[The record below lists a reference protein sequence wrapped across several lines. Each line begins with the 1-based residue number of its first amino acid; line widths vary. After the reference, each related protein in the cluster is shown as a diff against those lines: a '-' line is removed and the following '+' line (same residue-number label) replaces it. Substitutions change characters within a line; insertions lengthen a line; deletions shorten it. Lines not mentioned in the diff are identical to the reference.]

1 MTDTSSRAVVDFVS
15 PLPPVRSGIADY
27 SRDLLEPL
35 SRHCDLRVVRVPGQE
50 VGEDLLERWSPVA
63 AERLGESGRVPFYQM
78 GNNRYHEEVL
88 KLALEK
94 PGLVTLHDV
103 VLHHLLIESTLGKAD
118 HSAYLEALE
127 KQHGWIGELVAR
139 ARWWGELS
147 SSAVFELPAHRS
159 LVRRQCGILVHSRWA
174 AEQILEE
181 HPDVAV
187 RSVPMGVPLP
197 PRVKPADAIE
207 FRRRHDLP
215 LDRPLLG
222 SFGFQTPIKRTDVA
236 IRALAQPELAD
247 AHLVIAGE
255 VAGVLDYEGLARD
268 LEVSERVHV
277 TGFLD
282 YDEFET
288 AIVACD
294 LCLNLRYPTAGE
306 TSASLLRVLALGRP
320 AVVSDYAQFAELP
333 DDATVKVPL
342 GDDEEKKLAQ
352 AVGELLAVP
361 ERLEEM
367 GRAAR
372 QMVKERH
379 DPDTAARAIARAC
392 AELAELEPPKASEL
406 AVPPPTT
413 LLWQELPGELEVTGA
428 EGPWGEGDGREISI
442 ELTNTGVATWLAT
455 KEQPGG
461 VILDLQWRAGLRQK
475 PVERSWAELPTN
487 LMAGKSRRFRLE
499 LRRPRG
505 AHYLVIEPHIEDLAG
520 MSRFGGPAWV
530 GEYRS

>member
-1 MTDTSSRAVVDFVS
+1 MSDRSPRAVLDFVS

-35 SRHCDLRVVRVPGQE
+35 SRHSDLRVVRVPGQE
-50 VGEDLLERWSPVA
+50 VGDDLVERWSPVDA
-63 AERLGESGRVPFYQM
+63 TRLGGSGRVPFYQM

-118 HSAYLEALE
+118 HASYMAALE
-127 KQHGWIGELVAR
+127 QQHGWIGELVAR

-159 LVRRQCGILVHSRWA
+159 LVRRQRGILVHSRWA
-174 AEQILEE
+174 AERILEE

-187 RSVPMGVPLP
+187 RTVPMGVPLP
-197 PRVKPADAIE
+197 PPVRAADAIE

-215 LDRPLLG
+215 LDRPILG

-236 IRALAQPELAD
+236 IRALALPELAE

-255 VAGVLDYEGLARD
+255 VAGVLEYESLARD
-268 LEVSERVHV
+268 LEVTERVHV

-333 DDATVKVPL
+333 DDATLKVPL
-342 GDDEEKKLAQ
+342 GDDEEKELAR
-352 AVGELLAVP
+352 AVGELLAAP
-361 ERLEEM
+361 ERLREM

-372 QMVKERH
+372 QMVEDRH
-379 DPDTAARAIARAC
+379 DPDAAARAIAQAC
-392 AELAELEPPKASEL
+392 AELVGNDPPGEIAVD
-406 AVPPPTT
+406 VPPPTT

-428 EGPWGEGDGREISI
+428 AEPWVEGDGRELSI

-461 VILDLQWRAGLRQK
+461 VILDLQWRAGLREE
-475 PVERSWAELPTN
+475 PIDRSWAELPTN
-487 LMAGKSRRFRLE
+487 LVAGKARRFRLE

-505 AHYLVIEPHIEDLAG
+505 ANYLVIEPHIQNLAG
-520 MSRFGGPAWV
+520 MSRFGGPSWV
-530 GEYRS
+530 GEYLS

>member
-1 MTDTSSRAVVDFVS
+1 MRLALDFVS

-50 VGEDLLERWSPVA
+50 IAGELAERWSPVEV
-63 AERLGESGRVPFYQM
+63 ERLGEGGQVPFYQM
-78 GNNRYHEEVL
+78 GNNRYHEDVL
-88 KLALEK
+88 KLALGK

-118 HSAYLEALE
+118 HASYLERLE
-127 KQHGWIGELVAR
+127 KQHGWIGELIAR

-159 LVRRQCGILVHSRWA
+159 LVRRQRGLLVHSHWA

-181 HPDVAV
+181 NPDIAV
-187 RSVPMGVPLP
+187 RVVPMGVPLP
-197 PRVKPADAIE
+197 PPVSAEAALE

-215 LDRPLLG
+215 RDRPLLG
-222 SFGFQTPIKRTDVA
+222 SFGFQTPIKRTEAA
-236 IRALAQPELAD
+236 IRALARPELSD

-255 VAGVLDYEGLARD
+255 VAGVLDYEGVAAELGVGDRI
-268 LEVSERVHV
+268 HV

-282 YDEFET
+282 YDEFEA

-333 DDATVKVPL
+333 DDVALKVPL
-342 GDDEEKKLAQ
+342 GEDEEESLARG
-352 AVGELLAVP
+352 AGELLASP
-361 ERLEEM
+361 DKLRDM
-367 GRAAR
+367 GAAAR
-372 QMVKERH
+372 KMVEERH
-379 DPDTAARAIARAC
+379 DPEAAARAIAAAC
-392 AELAELEPPKASEL
+392 AELAVKEPAGEHPVE
-406 AVPPPTT
+406 VPPPTT
-413 LLWQELPGELEVTGA
+413 LLWEELPGRLEVIGA
-428 EGPWGEGDGREISI
+428 DEPWGEGDGRELSV
-442 ELTNTGVATWLAT
+442 ELTNAGFATWLPT

-461 VILDLQWRAGLRQK
+461 VILDVQWRRGLK
-475 PVERSWAELPTN
+475 EEPIERTWAELPTP
-487 LMAGKSRRFRLE
+487 LPAGKKRRFRLE

-505 AHYLVIEPHIEDLAG
+505 GRYLVIEPHIEDVAG
-520 MSRFGGPAWV
+520 LSRFGGPSWV
-530 GEYRS
+530 GEYPV